1 MLPAA
6 LMVLYSHLGK
16 KEKKLA
22 QILPVNETVSRV
34 PGIEANTNILHLP
47 ITDGETVTGHL

>member
-6 LMVLYSHLGK
+6 LMVLTATLEK
-16 KEKKLA
+16 RKKKLT
-22 QILPVNETVSRV
+22 QILPVNETVSTV
-34 PGIEANTNILHLP
+34 PGIEANTNILHLS